1 MEEWKLPGLRRI
13 VLDVLKVHE
22 PKITDISMKLCALD
36 KVEGVNISVYEIDKQ
51 TENIKITI
59 EGNDID
65 YKPIKEIIES
75 MNGVIHSIDE
85 VAAGKTIIEK
95 VITPQDR

>member
-1 MEEWKLPGLRRI
+1 MEGLRRI

-22 PKITDISMKLCALD
+22 PKITEISLKICALD
-36 KVEGVNISVYEIDKQ
+36 CVEGVNITVYEIDKQ

-59 EGNDID
+59 EGNNLD
-65 YKPIKEIIES
+65 YEPIKEIIES

-85 VAAGKTIIEK
+85 VAAGKVIIEK